1 MASVARVRS
10 GWRARWRT
18 PQGASRSKTFA
29 RKVEAEQH
37 LASVEHSK
45 AAGGYID
52 SSAGRTTLAQWW
64 GHYEN
69 ERAKRATTA
78 ARDRAV
84 MEKWW
89 LPELGGTALAK
100 ITPGAVRG
108 VVDTMRASLASATV
122 RTNYGVLRAV
132 LSAAV
137 DAELVARSPCRA
149 IRLENT
155 RRGEARHISADE
167 LHELADAMPVEY
179 RAMVYVGGVL
189 GLRWSEVAGLRVG
202 RVDFLRRS
210 LTVAE
215 TLTEVE
221 GHPRFDE
228 PKTRASHRTITV
240 PLAVL
245 DNLSQHL
252 TRRGRPDPDEL
263 VFVAPDGG
271 PLRAS
276 NFRQRVWSPALRRA
290 GLDGLHFHDLRH
302 SAAALMIEAGAHIE
316 TIKRRLG
323 HSSIRVT
330 SDVYGSLLRS
340 VDEEVASDLDGLLGG
355 SSRVTSVSRGRS

>member
-1 MASVARVRS
+1 
-10 GWRARWRT
+10 
-18 PQGASRSKTFA
+18 
-29 RKVEAEQH
+29 
-37 LASVEHSK
+37 
-45 AAGGYID
+45 
-52 SSAGRTTLAQWW
+52 
-64 GHYEN
+64 
-69 ERAKRATTA
+69 
-78 ARDRAV
+78 
-84 MEKWW
+84 
-89 LPELGGTALAK
+89 
-100 ITPGAVRG
+100 
-108 VVDTMRASLASATV
+108 MRACVASATV

-137 DAELVARSPCRA
+137 DAELIARSPCRA

-155 RRGEARHISADE
+155 RRGEPRHISAEE

-179 RAMVYVGGVL
+179 RAMVYVAGVL
-189 GLRWSEVAGLRVG
+189 GLRWSEVAGQRVG

-221 GHPRFDE
+221 GQPRFDE
-228 PKTRASHRTITV
+228 PKTRASRRTITV
-240 PLAVL
+240 PPVVL
-245 DNLSQHL
+245 SELSQHL
-252 TRRGRPDPDEL
+252 TRRGRPGPDEL

-290 GLDGLHFHDLRH
+290 GLDGLHFHHLRH

-330 SDVYGSLLRS
+330 SDVYGSLLPS

-355 SSRVTSVSRGRS
+355 SSRVTSVSRGSS